1 MLSTVLLIASVAV
14 FITAAVLT
22 FKNKIS
28 FFKGIC
34 ISVFGFVTSFI
45 ASVASVKAQTGVSP
59 IDTAINTVFDTVKEV
74 FTTDTAL
81 LNLLKAAGGGDDLAT
96 GIAAVIETLRQLYI
110 VLFPAIVIVSYAF
123 LCFLA
128 FMLIKSVRRLM
139 KKDVS
144 FIPVFN
150 QLRVGKPAA
159 AAFALSLACGFLF
172 SGSVFGNAFLN
183 VQLII
188 SSYIMLCGASL
199 LDFWLSLRIRYGFVR
214 LLLYA
219 GAVFAGGGFAAI
231 VLEIASFAA
240 LLDVFFDFRKRYYA

>member
-34 ISVFGFVTSFI
+34 ISVFGFVASFI

-81 LNLLKAAGGGDDLAT
+81 LNLLKAAGGGDDLTT

-110 VLFPAIVIVSYAF
+110 VLVPGDCYRIVCI
-123 LCFLA
+123 
-128 FMLIKSVRRLM
+128 FMLFGIYAYKERPQTDEKGR
-139 KKDVS
+139 
-144 FIPVFN
+144 
-150 QLRVGKPAA
+150 
-159 AAFALSLACGFLF
+159 FLYP
-172 SGSVFGNAFLN
+172 G
-183 VQLII
+183 I
-188 SSYIMLCGASL
+188 
-199 LDFWLSLRIRYGFVR
+199 
-214 LLLYA
+214 
-219 GAVFAGGGFAAI
+219 
-231 VLEIASFAA
+231 
-240 LLDVFFDFRKRYYA
+240 